1 MKAQVVDKTNVYPRG
16 VSRGTARRPWWRR
29 PGVSGKQLGV
39 LATGGWRWF
48 RGLAAWSQIAIAS
61 LAAVMLVSPFT
72 SDRTQRIVADRG
84 PAVTAE
90 PTSSTRE
97 VSVEVATTVAT
108 TSTTVAPA
116 AASTPAAGIP
126 AKGDDTSVLRV
137 IDGDTIQVSDGTRVR
152 LIGIDTPETVDP
164 SGPVGCFG
172 PEATR
177 YANALLPV
185 GTRIRLVYDVERLD
199 RFGRTLAYVYRL
211 IDGVFVNHAIA
222 RNGFGLQATFPPNV
236 AHAEEFRVAVAEA
249 RRANLGLWQ
258 ACQSTTTAGPV
269 AVAPV
274 AGAPASGPSPRATVV
289 TPTTRVAPA
298 PAAATSAG
306 GCHPS
311 YAGACVPSGFSDVD
325 CAGGKGNGPGYVSAK
340 NFRVVG
346 PDVYGLDSDGDGL
359 ACES

>member
-1 MKAQVVDKTNVYPRG
+1 MSRIKRALLPR
-16 VSRGTARRPWWRR
+16 
-29 PGVSGKQLGV
+29 
-39 LATGGWRWF
+39 GWRWF
-48 RGLAAWSQIAIAS
+48 RGLSAWSQIAIAS
-61 LAAVMLVSPFT
+61 VAAVMLVSPFT

-84 PAVTAE
+84 PAITADR
-90 PTSSTRE
+90 TSGTRE
-97 VSVEVATTVAT
+97 VNVEVASTIVANIVPTTP
-108 TSTTVAPA
+108 TTVAPA
-116 AASTPAAGIP
+116 TASTPAAGIP

-177 YANALLPV
+177 YASALLPV

-211 IDGVFVNHAIA
+211 TDGAFVNQAIA

-236 AHAEEFRVAVAEA
+236 AHAEEFRVAVADA
-249 RRANLGLWQ
+249 RRANLGLWR
-258 ACQSTTTAGPV
+258 ACQSTTTAAPV

-274 AGAPASGPSPRATVV
+274 TAPSPRATVV
-289 TPTTRVAPA
+289 TTTRVAPA
-298 PAAATSAG
+298 PAAAASAG